1 MQSLQNLLAL
11 QSMQVLL
18 VTGLA
23 LLLGP
28 YRVFAEGFRAFK
40 ELNTP
45 KSKASYIASAQDL

>member
-28 YRVFAEGFRAFK
+28 YMVFAEGFRAFK

-45 KSKASYIASAQDL
+45 ESKASYIASVQDL